1 MALYTAWMM
10 FCIEAITF
18 IIYNFMHYHWDVDS
32 SSIKRFSL
40 AWAIIFLVIYLAL
53 LGLNWMIGSSDRSH
67 LYVNTYEDTYAT
79 NNYYHDPWWFV

>member
-18 IIYNFMHYHWDVDS
+18 IIYNFMHYDWDVNNRA
-32 SSIKRFSL
+32 IKRFSL
-40 AWAIIFLVIYLAL
+40 AWAIIFLIIYLVL
-53 LGLNWMIGSSDRSH
+53 LAVNWMIGLSDRSH
-67 LYVNTYEDTYAT
+67 LYVNTYEDTYST